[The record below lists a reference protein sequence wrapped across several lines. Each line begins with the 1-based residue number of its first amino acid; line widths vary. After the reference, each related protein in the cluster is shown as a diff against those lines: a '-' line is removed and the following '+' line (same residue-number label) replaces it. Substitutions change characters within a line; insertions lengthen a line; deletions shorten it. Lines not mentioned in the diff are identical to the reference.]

1 MACGATS
8 WAIELSQSLPS
19 TSQTSQ
25 VMVCIMLAVFVRE
38 GRSKLESAGGLT
50 ETIGRATYNNRM

>member
-1 MACGATS
+1 MATAK
-8 WAIELSQSLPS
+8 
-19 TSQTSQ
+19 

-50 ETIGRATYNNRM
+50 ETIGRVTYNRM